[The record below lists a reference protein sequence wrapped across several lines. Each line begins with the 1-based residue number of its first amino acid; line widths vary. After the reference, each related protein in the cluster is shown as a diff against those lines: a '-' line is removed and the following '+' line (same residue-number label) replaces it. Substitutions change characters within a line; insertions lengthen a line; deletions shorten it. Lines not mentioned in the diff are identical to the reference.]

1 MTIEVKICGLTTADA
16 VAAAAGAGARYVG
29 FVFFPPSPR
38 HLDPD
43 RAAALA
49 AQVPDGIVKVGLF
62 VDPDD
67 ATLDRTLA
75 RVPLDMIQIH
85 GSETPRRA
93 AAIRARAERP
103 VMKSIAVATAADL
116 TSVAPYLPCVD
127 RLLFDAKAP
136 AGAGPPGGNARA
148 FDWRLLAGRNWPLPW
163 MLAGGLTA
171 DNLADAVKIS
181 AARAV
186 DVSSGVEDRPGHK
199 DPNRIAAFM
208 AAAARL

>member
-29 FVFFPPSPR
+29 FVFVPASPR
-38 HLDPD
+38 RLDPD

-49 AQVPDGIVKVGLF
+49 AQVPDGIAKVGLF

-67 ATLDRTLA
+67 GTLDRTLA

-85 GSETPRRA
+85 GAETPRRA
-93 AAIRARAERP
+93 AAIRARVGKP

-116 TSVAPYLPCVD
+116 KTVDPYLPCVD

-136 AGAGPPGGNARA
+136 KGAAVPGGNARA

-171 DNLADAVKIS
+171 ENLTDAVRIS
-181 AARAV
+181 GARAV

-199 DPNRIAAFM
+199 DPDRIAAFM